1 MIIGFIGIKRSG
13 KTTACNIIKKHRSD
27 VVMHNFKDGLVA
39 EMKACFPDL
48 LEELASNQHSIEGEW
63 GDGSDWDINRLFTE
77 KPPLMRAL
85 MQNFG
90 TEVRRGDDKN
100 YWVKKW
106 RGRLINEGLV
116 LVDDVRFHEEANA
129 IKQNNGILIR
139 LERTDLVDDDNHPSE
154 QIQKEIKSD
163 FTITTSLNQK
173 DYLEKEI
180 LKIVL

>member
-39 EMKACFPDL
+39 EMSAKFPKL
-48 LEELASNQHSIEGEW
+48 LDELGNVYGMTVAE
-63 GDGSDWDINRLFTE
+63 LFAT
-77 KPPLMRAL
+77 KPPAMRAL
-85 MQNFG
+85 MQEFG